1 MPFSKFS
8 QNGVNA
14 MAKKTHYTGSSTA
27 NFTGSST
34 TAAPAASEGIFKGT
48 TRVLLGSW
56 TLSSDAAGTELVIGT
71 VPLGSYILDIKIVH
85 AALGGSVTLQVGDD
99 DDDDRYITAASASS
113 AGTMD
118 IRKESVG
125 YYITPASFSNNKDIM
140 IKIAGAAA
148 SGDVTAYVLWA
159 YPLDIKTFASAPG
172 AAS

>member
-1 MPFSKFS
+1 MT
-8 QNGVNA
+8 
-14 MAKKTHYTGSSTA
+14 KKTHYAGSATSNFAKNSTKAPAPSEGVFVGSS
-27 NFTGSST
+27 
-34 TAAPAASEGIFKGT
+34 
-48 TRVLLGSW
+48 RVLLGSW
-56 TLSSDAAGTELVIGT
+56 TLSSDAIGTELVIGT
-71 VPLGSYILDIKIVH
+71 VPVGAYILDIKVVH

-125 YYITPASFSNNKDIM
+125 YYVNPSTFNNDKDIS

-148 SGDVTAYVLWA
+148 TGDVTAYVLWA
-159 YPLDIKTFASAPG
+159 FPFDTTILASAPG